1 MKIRLGELRRIIR
14 EAAEAA
20 QLNTDELA
28 AMLTENDGGAKVV
41 VYHPVPIEN
50 MMRKLPGDVVD
61 RSPELMAKLKE
72 YMVGWVQVVKPKDP
86 CWDAMMIA
94 SIAGPGK
101 LMYGIAYALSPS
113 GLLISDRD
121 SMTDVAVSAWRNMS
135 TKGNRDKKKLDNVS
149 EPATPEPN
157 DDCVLRPEEFL
168 NYAYGAEGWE
178 MGVLET
184 MHDNHEVMIARAT
197 KGGILT
203 REEVEKV
210 LTEAGLSYWRTRYR
224 AAWR

>member
-14 EAAEAA
+14 EAAAGSS
-20 QLNTDELA
+20 LNTDELA
-28 AMLTENDGGAKVV
+28 AMLTEDDGGAKVV
-41 VYHPVPIEN
+41 VYHPMPVEN

-113 GLLISDRD
+113 GRLISDRD
-121 SMTDVAVSAWRNMS
+121 YMTNAAFSAWRNMS
-135 TKGNRDKKKLDNVS
+135 AKGTRGKKKLDNVNAPS
-149 EPATPEPN
+149 TPEPV
-157 DDCVLRPEEFL
+157 DDCAVLKDDFL
-168 NYAYGAEGWE
+168 NYAYEAEGWE

-184 MHDNHEVMIARAT
+184 MSDNHEAVIARVT
-197 KGGILT
+197 KNGILS
-203 REEVEKV
+203 RDEVEKA
-210 LTEAGLSYWRTRYR
+210 LDTAGLSYWRTRFR
-224 AAWR
+224 ASW

>member
-1 MKIRLGELRRIIR
+1 MKIRLGDLRRVIH
-14 EAAEAA
+14 EAAGSL

-28 AMLTENDGGAKVV
+28 AMLTENDDGAKVV

-50 MMRKLPGDVVD
+50 MMRKLPGDVVT

-72 YMVGWVQVVKPKDP
+72 HMVGWVQVVKPKDP

-121 SMTDVAVSAWRNMS
+121 YMTDAALSAWRNMS
-135 TKGNRDKKKLDNVS
+135 AKGKRNKKKLDDVNAPS
-149 EPATPEPN
+149 TPEPV
-157 DDCVLRPEEFL
+157 DDCKVLKDDFL
-168 NYAYGAEGWE
+168 NYAYEAEGWE

-184 MHDNHEVMIARAT
+184 MHDNHEAVIARAT

-210 LTEAGLSYWRTRYR
+210 LTEAGLSYWRTRFR
-224 AAWR
+224 AAW